1 MKYKFIYF
9 ILQILHN
16 GGFNL
21 DAIILAAGMGK
32 RLKELTKDVTKC
44 MIEVNGVTLIER
56 MLNQLDNLNLDKI
69 IIVTG
74 YKEDIL
80 KDFISKFDIKTPI
93 KFISNSIYDKTNNIY
108 SLYLAREHLI
118 ESDTL
123 ILESDLIFD
132 DEVLEDLISDE
143 CSNLALVAKYES
155 WMDGTVVTIDDDD
168 YIVDF
173 LNKEEFSF
181 EEIADYYKTVNI
193 YKFSKNFSK
202 DYYVPFLE
210 AYIKSLGEN
219 EYYEQVLKVI
229 TNLNENL
236 IKVKKLNHEHW
247 YEIDDVQD
255 LNIAES
261 IFSEP
266 NLKLKKF
273 ESRYGGYWRYP
284 QIIDFCYLVNP
295 YYPPKTLVD
304 EIKSNFD
311 VLLRHYPSGLDIN
324 TLLASKYFNV
334 HQDHIVV
341 GNGASELIKSL
352 MENTFRDKRLGV
364 IIPTFEE
371 YSNRKSEDDLVRF
384 IPQNDNFEYD
394 YDDLIEFFGDKDI
407 DVLLLI
413 NPDNPSGNY
422 ICKENS
428 LKLAKWCQDQ
438 GITLILDESFIDFA
452 TEENST
458 FFSEQILAQYPN
470 LILMKSISKS
480 FGVPGL
486 RLGVLA
492 SSDSELMQTIKSD
505 VSIWNINSFA
515 EFYLQIFEKY
525 QDDFDKGIKKYQEVR
540 DKFTNDLNSIENVR
554 AIPSQANYVMCEI
567 LGDIDSRKLAEI
579 LLNDYNL
586 IIKDLSN
593 KKGCAGKSYIRLAV
607 RDETDNGILVEA
619 MKDVLEDK

>member
-1 MKYKFIYF
+1 
-9 ILQILHN
+9 
-16 GGFNL
+16 
-21 DAIILAAGMGK
+21 
-32 RLKELTKDVTKC
+32 
-44 MIEVNGVTLIER
+44 
-56 MLNQLDNLNLDKI
+56 
-69 IIVTG
+69 
-74 YKEDIL
+74 
-80 KDFISKFDIKTPI
+80 
-93 KFISNSIYDKTNNIY
+93 
-108 SLYLAREHLI
+108 
-118 ESDTL
+118 
-123 ILESDLIFD
+123 
-132 DEVLEDLISDE
+132 
-143 CSNLALVAKYES
+143 
-155 WMDGTVVTIDDDD
+155 
-168 YIVDF
+168 
-173 LNKEEFSF
+173 
-181 EEIADYYKTVNI
+181 
-193 YKFSKNFSK
+193 
-202 DYYVPFLE
+202 
-210 AYIKSLGEN
+210 
-219 EYYEQVLKVI
+219 
-229 TNLNENL
+229 
-236 IKVKKLNHEHW
+236 
-247 YEIDDVQD
+247 
-255 LNIAES
+255 
-261 IFSEP
+261 
-266 NLKLKKF
+266 
-273 ESRYGGYWRYP
+273 
-284 QIIDFCYLVNP
+284 
-295 YYPPKTLVD
+295 
-304 EIKSNFD
+304 
-311 VLLRHYPSGLDIN
+311 
-324 TLLASKYFNV
+324 
-334 HQDHIVV
+334 
-341 GNGASELIKSL
+341 

-428 LKLAKWCQDQ
+428 LKLAKWCQEQ

-567 LGDIDSRKLAEI
+567 LGDIGSRKLAEI

-593 KKGCAGKSYIRLAV
+593 KKGCGGKSYIRLAV
-607 RDETDNGILVEA
+607 RDENDNDILVEA

>member
-1 MKYKFIYF
+1 
-9 ILQILHN
+9 
-16 GGFNL
+16 
-21 DAIILAAGMGK
+21 MGK
-32 RLKELTKDVTKC
+32 RLKDLTKNVTKC
-44 MIEVNGVTLIER
+44 MIEVNGITLIDR
-56 MLNQLDNLNLDKI
+56 MLSQLDKLNLDKI

-80 KDFISKFDIKTPI
+80 KEFISELSVKTPI
-93 KFISNSIYDKTNNIY
+93 KFISNDVYYKTNNIY
-108 SLYLAREHLI
+108 SLYLAREFLTKN
-118 ESDTL
+118 DTL

-132 DEVLEDLISDE
+132 DGILEDLISDE

-168 YIVDF
+168 YIVNF

-181 EEIADYYKTVNI
+181 EEISKYYKTVNI
-193 YKFSKNFSK
+193 YKFSKEFSK

-229 TNLNENL
+229 TNLNEDL
-236 IKVKKLNHEHW
+236 IKVKKLTDEHW

-261 IFSEP
+261 IFSKP
-266 NLKLKKF
+266 DLKLEKF

-284 QIIDFCYLVNP
+284 QITDFCYLVNP
-295 YYPPKTLVD
+295 YYPPKGLID
-304 EIKSNFD
+304 EIKSNFT
-311 VLLRHYPSGLDIN
+311 VLLGNYPSGLEIN
-324 TLLASKYFNV
+324 TLLVSKYFNV
-334 HQDHIVV
+334 HPEHIVV

-352 MENTFRDKRLGV
+352 MENIFGDKKLGV

-371 YSNRKSEDDLVRF
+371 YSNRKSEEDLVRF
-384 IPQNDNFEYD
+384 APDNNNFEYD
-394 YDDLIEFFGDKDI
+394 YDDLVEFFEDKDI

-428 LKLAKWCQDQ
+428 IKLAKWCYDR
-438 GITLILDESFIDFA
+438 GIALILDESFIDFA
-452 TEENST
+452 EEEDSS
-458 FFSEQILAQYPN
+458 FFSEEILSDCPN
-470 LILMKSISKS
+470 LILVKSISKS

-492 SSDSELMQTIKSD
+492 SSDIGLIETVRSD

-525 QDDFDKGIKKYQEVR
+525 QDDYSKGIVKYQKARSTLIE
-540 DKFTNDLNSIENVR
+540 KLNAIDNVR
-554 AIPSQANYVMCEI
+554 AIPSQANFVMCEI
-567 LGDIDSRKLAEI
+567 SGDIGSRKLSEI
-579 LLNDYNL
+579 LLNEYNVL
-586 IIKDLSN
+586 VKDLSN
-593 KKGCAGKSYIRLAV
+593 KRGCIDKQYIRVAV
-607 RDETDNGILVEA
+607 RNEHDNNILVEA
-619 MKDVLEDK
+619 LKDALGD